1 MHEHA
6 TSVTVLSPS
15 CLIFPMS
22 QTLAVAQR
30 ASPGLTGGGRDVI
43 VRSAKKSGVARRSV
57 APASASSSISSAPS
71 PRHAVVVLPGLGNSS
86 EDYAEFVEELEARG
100 FSTTVAKVIRPDWLR
115 NAAGLTSLSYWQG
128 TLEPRP
134 TVDWYLSR
142 IADAVKEAKEKSGAT
157 KVTLCAHSAGGWMA
171 RVYLKDF
178 GVDDV
183 ASLVSLGSPLN
194 AVPKDVQGVV
204 DQTRGILTYVEA
216 NW

>member
-1 MHEHA
+1 MSA
-6 TSVTVLSPS
+6 SAASAPPSASFFAGGRASRSPSVTSRPRQHHHRHRG
-15 CLIFPMS
+15 PRRG
-22 QTLAVAQR
+22 AVA
-30 ASPGLTGGGRDVI
+30 
-43 VRSAKKSGVARRSV
+43 SAGATR
-57 APASASSSISSAPS
+57 P
-71 PRHAVVVLPGLGNSS
+71 AVVILPGLGNCT
-86 EDYAEFVEELEARG
+86 EDYDAFAAELETRG
-100 FSTTVAKVIRPDWLR
+100 FSATTARVMRPDWLR

-142 IADAVKEAKEKSGAT
+142 IADAVRDAKERSGAAR
-157 KVTLCAHSAGGWMA
+157 VTLVAHSAGGWMA

-183 ASLVSLGSPLN
+183 AGLVSLGSPLN
-194 AVPKDVQGVV
+194 AVPKDVPGVV

>member
-1 MHEHA
+1 MDNNTH
-6 TSVTVLSPS
+6 
-15 CLIFPMS
+15 FPMS
-22 QTLAVAQR
+22 HHAASVTQR
-30 ASPGLTGGGRDVI
+30 ASPSLAGVGRVTAAAK
-43 VRSAKKSGVARRSV
+43 RSATTAAAAAAPPRRR
-57 APASASSSISSAPS
+57 ASRVVRASSSSSSSVTATT
-71 PRHAVVVLPGLGNSS
+71 RHAVVILPGLGNCS
-86 EDYAEFVEELEARG
+86 EDYDEFAAELETRG
-100 FSTTVAKVIRPDWLR
+100 FSATVAKVIRPDWLR
-115 NAAGLTSLSYWQG
+115 NAAGLTSLAYWQG

-142 IADAVKEAKEKSGAT
+142 IADAVLEAKERSGAS

-183 ASLVSLGSPLN
+183 ASFVSLGSPLN
-194 AVPKDVQGVV
+194 AVPKDVPGVV

>member
-1 MHEHA
+1 MHERA
-6 TSVTVLSPS
+6 TSVTVASPS
-15 CLIFPMS
+15 CITFPMCQS
-22 QTLAVAQR
+22 FAVAQR

-43 VRSAKKSGVARRSV
+43 VRGAKKSGVARRSA
-57 APASASSSISSAPS
+57 APASASISSATS
-71 PRHAVVVLPGLGNSS
+71 PRPAVVILPGLGNSS
-86 EDYAEFVEELEARG
+86 EDYAEFVLELESRG
-100 FSTTVAKVIRPDWLR
+100 FSATVAKVIRPDWLR

-142 IADAVKEAKEKSGAT
+142 IADAVKEAKERSGAT

-171 RVYLKDF
+171 RVYLQDF

-183 ASLVSLGSPLN
+183 AALVSLGSPLN
-194 AVPKDVQGVV
+194 AVPKGVQGVV
-204 DQTRGILTYVEA
+204 DQTRGILTFVEA

>member
-1 MHEHA
+1 M
-6 TSVTVLSPS
+6 SPH
-15 CLIFPMS
+15 
-22 QTLAVAQR
+22 AVASALAPRPAPCLSGAGR
-30 ASPGLTGGGRDVI
+30 AARNAKSARYSVLARDGGGGG
-43 VRSAKKSGVARRSV
+43 AV
-57 APASASSSISSAPS
+57 AP
-71 PRHAVVVLPGLGNSS
+71 RDAVVILPGLGNCT
-86 EDYAEFVEELEARG
+86 EDYDDFASELESRG
-100 FSTTVAKVIRPDWLR
+100 FSATVAKVIRPDWLR
-115 NAAGLTSLSYWQG
+115 NAAGLTSLSYWRG

-142 IADAVKEAKEKSGAT
+142 IADAVKEAKERSGAA

-183 ASLVSLGSPLN
+183 AALVSLGSPLN
-194 AVPKDVQGVV
+194 AVPKGVPGVV